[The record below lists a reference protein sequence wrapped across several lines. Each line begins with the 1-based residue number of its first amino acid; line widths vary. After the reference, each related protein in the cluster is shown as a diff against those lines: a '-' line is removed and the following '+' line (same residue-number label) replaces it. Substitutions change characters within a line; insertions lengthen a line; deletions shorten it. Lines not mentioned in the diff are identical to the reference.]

1 MKTEQLLYRLYKGQ
15 LCIKTLLMNVFIY
28 TYYLNKHFLN
38 IRKAVWYQEKIY
50 KEIYFEPIKG
60 RYF

>member
-38 IRKAVWYQEKIY
+38 IRKAVWYQEKILNIQRNLLRAY
-50 KEIYFEPIKG
+50 K
-60 RYF
+60 R